1 MLNAKFFKGPL
12 NNFDRVKGV
21 QGRLFAC
28 DVRLFCRRNSTL
40 KGPQAQAVEL
50 LPCQACLIRDVLGS
64 LVPRYMYAHQQRRR
78 RGRSILND
86 RDTENDDMHCVFLA
100 QNGSLQFADYHS
112 TIVCPLSTSRDAAA
126 GVDRLMGDSGASM
139 KLEGFP
145 CRAQTLVMDWLV
157 ATPSWR
163 VEEGQ
168 SRPAQPPFKSHIL
181 LRSSNGI

>member
-1 MLNAKFFKGPL
+1 MLINKG
-12 NNFDRVKGV
+12 
-21 QGRLFAC
+21 
-28 DVRLFCRRNSTL
+28 
-40 KGPQAQAVEL
+40 EE
-50 LPCQACLIRDVLGS
+50 
-64 LVPRYMYAHQQRRR
+64 

-86 RDTENDDMHCVFLA
+86 RNTENDDMHCAFLA
-100 QNGSLQFADYHS
+100 QNGSLQFADYHN
-112 TIVCPLSTSRDAAA
+112 TIVCPPSTSRDAAA
-126 GVDRLMGDSGASM
+126 GVDRLLGDSGASM

>member
-1 MLNAKFFKGPL
+1 
-12 NNFDRVKGV
+12 
-21 QGRLFAC
+21 
-28 DVRLFCRRNSTL
+28 
-40 KGPQAQAVEL
+40 
-50 LPCQACLIRDVLGS
+50 
-64 LVPRYMYAHQQRRR
+64 MYAHQRRRR
-78 RGRSILND
+78 RGRSTPTD

-181 LRSSNGI
+181 LRSSNGNSRRYALRAQDGTRRSIGQSQTDRLASTVFAYRTPGNHMQDTA